1 MEHSR
6 LLKHELLELIAG
18 HGDENALPKKSA

>member
-6 LLKHELLELIAG
+6 LLKHELLEITAG
-18 HGDENALPKKSA
+18 RDEENSLPKEAT

>member
-6 LLKHELLELIAG
+6 LLKHELLELTAG
-18 HGDENALPKKSA
+18 HDEENVLTKEST